1 MCIVLYFSESAP
13 NGLRYLR
20 VGGRGGGLR
29 CRKNSKPEKYSKVAQ
44 TPRASGARFV
54 RPHGWQKKETD
65 EKNVIGAE
73 ALNTAG
79 KTTPPKNLP
88 ILLHDCE
95 QDATT
100 KKTNANENN
109 LALRSADEQEKA
121 IRQTNWLRRKN

>member
-1 MCIVLYFSESAP
+1 MLDRMA
-13 NGLRYLR
+13 G
-20 VGGRGGGLR
+20 
-29 CRKNSKPEKYSKVAQ
+29 RKNKQ
-44 TPRASGARFV
+44 TR
-54 RPHGWQKKETD
+54 
-65 EKNVIGAE
+65 KNVIGAE
-73 ALNTAG
+73 ALNIAG

-121 IRQTNWLRRKN
+121 IRQTN